1 MSLVEY
7 SSSEEESEDSLV
19 TKLELPTFLTT
30 LTGDPLRFDTHKD
43 DPECHQ
49 HRQRSFPHEVGNW
62 STSVFI
68 PYSSSNT
75 RFDELFRE
83 LCLDATV
90 FLGRP
95 LYVMENPHLSLS
107 KTWTIKH
114 HWIEGLVASLSSALK
129 TIQRFDEL
137 DILVNEEE
145 TR

>member
-68 PYSSSNT
+68 PCKFLNRVNRALAQIQVQTHDLTSCSESFVST
-75 RFDELFRE
+75 PLF
-83 LCLDATV
+83 
-90 FLGRP
+90 F
-95 LYVMENPHLSLS
+95 
-107 KTWTIKH
+107 
-114 HWIEGLVASLSSALK
+114 
-129 TIQRFDEL
+129 
-137 DILVNEEE
+137 
-145 TR
+145 